1 MESYPNGA
9 NGEGRRLNPA
19 EAEFILRRAAEL
31 NTCRWGI
38 NPEGGP
44 SVSPKSL
51 MRLAAAAGIPEADVQ
66 RAMRELNSKELAEA
80 RTISSRFYGPGRL
93 RAVRELDLPPE
104 EALERIEDALR
115 TQELKLRRRVG
126 AGSIWESGDH
136 SGVVRRVLDFSG
148 LHPLLKADSIELRV
162 EELEFGSCRAS
173 LTADISGQRAE
184 SLSLGSI
191 LGATL
196 ALLPAIAGFQ
206 EAIYF
211 VGALPVLAASELG
224 FRAAYRRSYAGV
236 RRELDKMLDA
246 GEKNRWKG
254 RAAAPPERAPLG
266 RTRNLKPVPR
276 FSPRQR
282 RDR

>member
-1 MESYPNGA
+1 MEYYPNGA
-9 NGEGRRLNPA
+9 NGEGRRLSAA
-19 EAEFILRRAAEL
+19 EAEFVLRRAAEL
-31 NTCRWGI
+31 NTRRWGV
-38 NPEGGP
+38 NPAGGS

-51 MRLAAAAGIPEADVQ
+51 VRLAAAAGIPEADAQ
-66 RAMRELNSKELAEA
+66 QAMRELDPRELAEA
-80 RTISSRFYGPGRL
+80 RTISSRLYGPGRL

-115 TQELKLRRRVG
+115 AQDLKLRRRIG
-126 AGSIWESGDH
+126 ASSIWESGEH
-136 SGVVRRVLDFSG
+136 AGVVRRVLDFSG

-173 LTADISGQRAE
+173 LTADISGQRGE

-206 EAIYF
+206 DAVYF

-224 FRAAYRRSYAGV
+224 FRAAYRRSYTGV
-236 RRELDKMLDA
+236 RRELDRILDA
-246 GEKNRWKG
+246 GEKNRWKK
-254 RAAAPPERAPLG
+254 RAAPPERAPLG

-282 RDR
+282 RER